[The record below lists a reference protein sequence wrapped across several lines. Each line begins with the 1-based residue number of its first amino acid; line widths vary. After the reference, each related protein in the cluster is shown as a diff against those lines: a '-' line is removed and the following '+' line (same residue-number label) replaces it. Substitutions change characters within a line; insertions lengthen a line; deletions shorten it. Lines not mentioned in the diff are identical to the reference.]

1 MMSLRALTL
10 VLTGALW
17 GSSAFAVEATM
28 TAGGYTGLGI
38 TPNAR
43 LLDWGRLDVAYDR
56 QLPGYPS
63 TAGHNYVFGF
73 GLLPNLEVAGRLAAN
88 TLHTNCFIAN
98 CGARDLSASG
108 KLSIAVDPAGVWRV
122 GMGATDV
129 GGAVTFVRS
138 YYGVLT
144 YHKEPFEVS
153 AGVGRRSGA
162 GINSSRAPIG
172 GPFAGAAWQP
182 SGWMRAHVEIADG
195 NVWAGV
201 HLFAPKEWLPEGWS
215 VHLGVNQR
223 LNANAITERNW
234 LSAGLSIPLYKV
246 PALPGAREDAPRPEL
261 GPGQLRA
268 PVYEARTP
276 GSVSAAAVGPDTG
289 SPEIAPADTTPATLD
304 AVAAALRANGF
315 EDISVGRMGD
325 NSVAVRANNAVYN
338 WNTADA
344 VGAAL
349 GAIARGLG
357 HTRTAYRLV
366 LLQRQTPVV
375 AVSGQANC
383 LRDWIAHLPQNCTA
397 GQLTT
402 PGMGSLDALTE
413 GAQWQ
418 VHRLQPSWKTIRVAI
433 SPVLR
438 TSIGSELDVLE
449 FGAGVNVAL
458 KQPLWDGATLE
469 LARDV
474 PAYQS
479 RDYSTRGVF
488 APLRVKNETERLI
501 LKQTLR
507 LPLERWIAP
516 ADHLA
521 ARRWGLAA
529 VTAQATIGRVAGR
542 FDGVLGELRWEPGEG
557 RHRVGVEAGR
567 FRNVDFGQLDAPA
580 TKTPS
585 PLIANYRYNLAET
598 RTFVEAAGGQ
608 FMYNDRG
615 FQLGM
620 RQWFSDVSV
629 GIFYRRSKFT
639 SEPVR
644 QFAGVEITVP
654 IGPRKD
660 MNPGSTVQVTGFPR
674 FTYAKETTLR
684 EQGVNPVRLGF
695 GVRPPV
701 ERLDATFNSDRAGLA
716 YFEDNIRRIR
726 DAARAP

>member
-1 MMSLRALTL
+1 
-10 VLTGALW
+10 
-17 GSSAFAVEATM
+17 M
-28 TAGGYTGLGI
+28 TPGGYTGLGI

-43 LLDWGRLDVAYDR
+43 LLDWGRVDVAYDT
-56 QLPGYPS
+56 QLPGYPN

-108 KLSIAVDPAGVWRV
+108 KVSIALDPAGRWRV
-122 GMGATDV
+122 GAGATDV

-144 YHKEPFEVS
+144 YHNGPFETS
-153 AGVGRRSGA
+153 AGFGKRSGP
-162 GINSSRAPIG
+162 GINGSRAPVDG
-172 GPFAGAAWQP
+172 RFAGAAWQP
-182 SGWMRAHVEIADG
+182 TAWLRGHVEIAGG
-195 NVWAGV
+195 NAWAGV
-201 HLFAPKEWLPEGWS
+201 HLFAPKDWLPEGWS
-215 VHLGVNQR
+215 AHVGVNQR

-234 LSAGLSIPLYKV
+234 ISAGVSIPLYKV
-246 PALPGAREDAPRPEL
+246 PPLPGAREDEPRPEL

-276 GSVSAAAVGPDTG
+276 GSASAVAVGPDMA

-304 AVAAALRANGF
+304 AVAAALRAKGF
-315 EDISVGRMGD
+315 EDISVGRMSD

-366 LLQRQTPVV
+366 LLQRQVPVV
-375 AVSGQANC
+375 GVSGQANC
-383 LRDWIAHLPQNCTA
+383 LRDWIAHLPQTCTA

-402 PGMGSLDALTE
+402 PGMGSLDVLTE
-413 GAQWQ
+413 GAHWE
-418 VHRLQPSWKTIRVAI
+418 VRNLQPSWQTVRLAL

-438 TSIGSELDVLE
+438 TSLGTELDVLE
-449 FGAGVNVAL
+449 FGSAVNVAL
-458 KQPLWDGATLE
+458 KQPLWDGATVE
-469 LARDV
+469 VARDV
-474 PAYQS
+474 PLYQS
-479 RDYSTRGVF
+479 RDYSRTGVF
-488 APLRVKNETERLI
+488 APLRVKNETERMI

-507 LPLERWIAP
+507 LPLERWLARG
-516 ADHLA
+516 DDLA

-529 VTAQATIGRVAGR
+529 VTAQATIGRIGGR

-567 FRNVDFGQLDAPA
+567 FRNVDFGQFDAPA

-585 PLIANYRYNLAET
+585 PLISSYRYNFAET

-615 FQLGM
+615 FQIGM
-620 RQWFSDVSV
+620 RQWFSDISV

-639 SEPVR
+639 SEPFR
-644 QFAGVEITVP
+644 QFAGVELTVP
-654 IGPRKD
+654 IGPRMD
-660 MNPGSTVQVTGFPR
+660 MIPTNHLQVVGSPR
-674 FTYAKETTLR
+674 FTYVKETTVR
-684 EQGVNPVRLGF
+684 EDVGFNPVRLGF

-701 ERLDATFNSDRAGLA
+701 ERLDTAFNSDRTGLA